1 MSDVSAPQQNLK
13 ILRTHSLSTVVFDNL
28 ENAIVTGEMEPG
40 ERINETAVAE
50 RYGVSRGPVR
60 EACRRLEEAGLV
72 DFIVNRG
79 VFVKKLAFED
89 AVEIY
94 QIRAALFAFAGRV
107 LAHRIT
113 NEQIGV
119 LQRLIDEMEAA
130 AVRQDA
136 RTYYARNLEFH
147 ASLMQFTGYRRLV
160 RLYEGLNKELHVFR
174 RRGLNDDTNRQTSS
188 REHRAIIEALRG
200 GSPAHIARVMR
211 THSMA
216 GINRTLRSMELSVE
230 QRSRVLLDWDEEE
243 GGPEGIP
250 NNKT

>member
-1 MSDVSAPQQNLK
+1 MSDDSAPHQNLK
-13 ILRTHSLSTVVFDNL
+13 ILRTQSLSRVVFDSL
-28 ENAIVTGEMEPG
+28 EDAILTGKMEPG
-40 ERINETAVAE
+40 ERINESAIAE
-50 RYGVSRGPVR
+50 KYGVSRGPVR

-89 AVEIY
+89 AVEIF

-119 LQRLIDEMEAA
+119 LDELIDEMEAA
-130 AVRQDA
+130 AARQDA
-136 RTYYARNLEFH
+136 GTYYERNLEFH
-147 ASLMQFTGYRRLV
+147 ASLMRFTGYRRLV

-174 RRGLNDDTNRQTSS
+174 RRGLDDASNRETSS
-188 REHRAIIEALRG
+188 RQHRAIVEALRG
-200 GSPAHIARVMR
+200 GSPAYIARVMR
-211 THSMA
+211 NHSMS

-230 QRSRVLLDWDEEE
+230 QRSSVSLDWDEEE
-243 GGPEGIP
+243 GD
-250 NNKT
+250 